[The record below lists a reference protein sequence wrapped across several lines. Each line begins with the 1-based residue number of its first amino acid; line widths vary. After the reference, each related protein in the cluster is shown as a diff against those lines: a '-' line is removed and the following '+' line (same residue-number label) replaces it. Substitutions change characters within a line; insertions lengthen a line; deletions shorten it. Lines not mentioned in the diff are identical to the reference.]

1 MRRSSSVKINIQQ
14 LHDNKA
20 YLNSTEDIQGSS
32 GVSQE
37 SFDVMEMVNSAGSE
51 GEFSGENGKHSK
63 RGNEAMVED
72 EGHLTKRNV
81 NEEDN
86 NKSVVEIP
94 EQTEDLDHKA
104 EVTTF

>member
-20 YLNSTEDIQGSS
+20 YRNSTEDIPGSS

-37 SFDVMEMVNSAGSE
+37 SFDVMEMVNSE
-51 GEFSGENGKHSK
+51 GEFWDENAKHSK
-63 RGNEAMVED
+63 KGNEAMVED

-81 NEEDN
+81 NEED